1 MTAAQTIPNTAAV
14 AATEAK
20 PISVC
25 LLISSLE
32 FGGAERQVV
41 EMVRSFDPK
50 VVRRD
55 LWRLAQ
61 WERQR
66 MRRRAATT

>member
-1 MTAAQTIPNTAAV
+1 MTATETISNVTTVKAA
-14 AATEAK
+14 EAK

-41 EMVRSFDPK
+41 EMVRSFDPGIP
-50 VVRRD
+50 
-55 LWRLAQ
+55 
-61 WERQR
+61 E
-66 MRRRAATT
+66 